1 MPGLAI
7 TMIVC
12 AALMRTGVIG
22 DVAALY
28 RVWRETRRIC
38 GEAHGAVHHA
48 MKHDIAVLGATGQ
61 IGRFL
66 LPKLCSAGKSVLALS
81 RNPPSPSADATN
93 PGWSRADLHGV
104 MPALDQIE
112 TLISL
117 GPLDALVVWLQRDR
131 PAALHRIIAFSSMSA
146 ESKRDSLDPA
156 ERELA
161 TRLHDSEQQLLVLG
175 RAHEIAVTI
184 FRPTLIYGAGTDRS
198 LSPLARFAWRW
209 HVLPIPLSATGL
221 RQPVHA
227 EDLASA
233 CFAVLDRPISFGR
246 IYPLGGG
253 ERLSFRAVCR
263 RIGAG
268 LAKTVLPLPLPSWL
282 LRVALLL
289 RGNAK
294 SGAVS
299 AMAITRLRHDLVAD
313 NSAAAHDFGYAP
325 RSFYPLA
332 ASWGLPAI

>member
-1 MPGLAI
+1 
-7 TMIVC
+7 
-12 AALMRTGVIG
+12 
-22 DVAALY
+22 
-28 RVWRETRRIC
+28 
-38 GEAHGAVHHA
+38 

-66 LPKLCSAGKSVLALS
+66 LPKFCSAGKSVLALS
-81 RNPPSPSADATN
+81 RNPPTPSAAAAN
-93 PGWSRADLHGV
+93 PGWLRADLHGR

-117 GPLDALVVWLQRDR
+117 GPLDALVAWLLRDR
-131 PAALHRIIAFSSMSA
+131 PTALHRIIAFSSMSA

-161 TRLHDSEQQLLVLG
+161 ARLHDSEQQLLALG
-175 RAHEIAVTI
+175 RAHKIAVTI

-198 LSPLARFAWRW
+198 LTHL
-209 HVLPIPLSATGL
+209 LPIPLAATGL

-227 EDLASA
+227 EDLADA
-233 CFAVLDRPISFGR
+233 CFAVLDRPVSFGR

-268 LAKTVLPLPLPSWL
+268 LPKTVLPVPLPSWL
-282 LRVALLL
+282 LRIALLL

-299 AMAITRLRHDLVAD
+299 AMAIRRLRHDLVAD
-313 NSAAAHDFGYAP
+313 NSAAVHDFGYAP

>member
-1 MPGLAI
+1 
-7 TMIVC
+7 
-12 AALMRTGVIG
+12 
-22 DVAALY
+22 
-28 RVWRETRRIC
+28 
-38 GEAHGAVHHA
+38 

-66 LPKLCSAGKSVLALS
+66 LPKLCSAGQSVLALS
-81 RNPPSPSADATN
+81 RHPPSCDDATN
-93 PGWSRADLHGV
+93 PAWLHADLHV
-104 MPALDQIE
+104 EMPALDQIE

-117 GPLDALVVWLQRDR
+117 GPLDALVLWLRRDR

-156 ERELA
+156 ECELA
-161 TRLHDSEQQLLVLG
+161 ARLHDSEQQLLALG
-175 RAHEIAVTI
+175 LAHEIAVTI
-184 FRPTLIYGAGTDRS
+184 FRPTLIYGAGLDRS
-198 LSPLARFAWRW
+198 LTPLARFASRW
-209 HVLPIPLSATGL
+209 HVLPIPLAATGL

-227 EDLASA
+227 EDLADA
-233 CFAVLDRPISFGR
+233 CIAVLDRPLSFGR

-268 LAKTVLPLPLPSWL
+268 LPKNVLPLPLPSWL

-294 SGAVS
+294 FGAVS
-299 AMAITRLRHDLVAD
+299 ATAIMRLRHDLVAD
-313 NSAAAHDFGYAP
+313 NAAAAHDFGYAP

-332 ASWGLPAI
+332 ASWGLPTV

>member
-1 MPGLAI
+1 
-7 TMIVC
+7 
-12 AALMRTGVIG
+12 
-22 DVAALY
+22 
-28 RVWRETRRIC
+28 
-38 GEAHGAVHHA
+38 
-48 MKHDIAVLGATGQ
+48 MKHDIAVLGASGQ

-81 RNPPSPSADATN
+81 RHAPSSDDAANPA
-93 PGWSRADLHGV
+93 WLRADLHAE

-117 GPLDALVVWLQRDR
+117 GPLDALVAWLQRDR

-146 ESKRDSLDPA
+146 ESKRESLDPA

-161 TRLHDSEQQLLVLG
+161 ARLHDSEQQLLALG
-175 RAHEIAVTI
+175 HAHDIAITI
-184 FRPTLIYGAGTDRS
+184 FRPTLIYGAGLDRS
-198 LSPLARFAWRW
+198 LTPLARFASRW
-209 HVLPIPLSATGL
+209 HVLPIPLAATGL

-227 EDLASA
+227 EDLADA
-233 CFAVLDRPISFGR
+233 CIAVLDCPLSFGK

-253 ERLSFRAVCR
+253 EQLSFRAVCW

-268 LAKTVLPLPLPSWL
+268 LPKNVLPLPLPSWL
-282 LRVALLL
+282 LRAALLL

-294 SGAVS
+294 FGAVS
-299 AMAITRLRHDLVAD
+299 VTSITRLRHDLVAD
-313 NSAAAHDFGYAP
+313 NSAAAHDFGYRP

-332 ASWGLPAI
+332 ASWGLPAV